1 MENEATLVTGGAGGI
16 GSGIVQ
22 RLIEEGQ
29 RVIVLDQH
37 QGTNEKAIHEVVD
50 LSDPRATKEALARIC
65 AQHNITR
72 LVNNAAFCRVLPL
85 DEDDVENL
93 EHTAAVNLFGAVLCT
108 QAVLPAMTR
117 AGFGRIVNISSRGAF
132 GKESRLSYNATKAGI
147 NTLTRTW
154 ALEFASRGITVNAVA
169 PGVVDA
175 GMYKRSSGIDPALT
189 HRTNESIPMKR
200 LGKPEDVA
208 EAVAFFLSERNTYIT
223 GQLLFVCGGLSI
235 GRQPSI

>member
-22 RLIEEGQ
+22 RLIAEGQ

-37 QGTNEKAIHEVVD
+37 QGTNESAIHEVVD

-72 LVNNAAFCRVLPL
+72 LVNNAALCRVLPL
-85 DEDDVENL
+85 EEDDVKNL

-175 GMYKRSSGIDPALT
+175 GMYKRSSGIDPELT